1 MKSIP
6 ALVRGQG
13 RGLTSLSPRL
23 VAAVDIGSVKT
34 ACLIAE
40 WNPGKKS
47 VELDIRNGLKI
58 IGFGQTIS
66 RGVKNGAIADIAE
79 AERSIRIAVDSAE
92 RMAGATI
99 RSVHVNVSGGRPQT
113 MVASAAVKIENGVVT
128 QSDID
133 AAVSLAVSKS
143 DIGKRHVLHLL
154 PVSYAIDG
162 VETPQAP
169 VGMHGEAVKA
179 DIAVVSME
187 QAALSNL
194 RLAVERSHLELSG
207 LALAP
212 YAAAKSVLAPDEM
225 DLGTILFDMG
235 GYTTH
240 VAAFRHGKLVAS
252 AMLPIGGQHIS
263 NDIAHGLSTTV
274 VHAERLKTMFGS
286 VLGSGHDERELLA
299 VPLLGE
305 RGVDTVQKVPRHV
318 LTSIIVPRLDELF
331 EHARRLFE
339 DGPMAGLAINR
350 MVVTGGASQLHGMR
364 EFATSRLG
372 LPVRLGLPSGFQ
384 GLPELA
390 KSGGFAAVAGLLVAA
405 CEPNGACEMPHEAKI
420 AIDRSQL
427 TYARRVGK
435 WLAEAL

>member
-6 ALVRGQG
+6 SLVRGQG
-13 RGLTSLSPRL
+13 RLMASLSPR
-23 VAAVDIGSVKT
+23 VIAAVDVGSVKT

-47 VELDIRNGLKI
+47 VDLDIRNGLKV
-58 IGFGQTIS
+58 IGFGQTVS
-66 RGVKNGAIADIAE
+66 RGVKAGAITDVAE
-79 AERSIRIAVDSAE
+79 AERSIRVAVDTAE
-92 RMAGATI
+92 RMAGTTV
-99 RSVHVNVSGGRPQT
+99 RSVHVNIAGGRPNT
-113 MVASAAVKIENGVVT
+113 LVSSAALKIENGVVC
-128 QSDID
+128 QADVE
-133 AAVSLAVSKS
+133 AAVSLAVSKAV
-143 DIGKRHVLHLL
+143 IGKRHVLHLL
-154 PVSYAIDG
+154 PVSYALDG
-162 VETPQAP
+162 VETLHAP
-169 VGMHGEAVKA
+169 VGMHGDVLKV
-179 DIAVVSME
+179 DIAVVTME
-187 QAALSNL
+187 LAALNNL
-194 RLAVERSHLELSG
+194 RMAVERSHLDLSG

-212 YAAAKSVLAPDEM
+212 YAAAKSVLAVDEM
-225 DLGTILFDMG
+225 ELGTILFDMG

-240 VAAFRHGKLVAS
+240 VAAFRQGKLVAS
-252 AMLPIGGQHIS
+252 AVLPIGGQHVT

-274 VHAERLKTMFGS
+274 VHAERLKTMFGN

-331 EHARRLFE
+331 DYARKLLSE
-339 DGPMAGLAINR
+339 GHMADLAISR
-350 MVVTGGASQLHGMR
+350 VVMTGGASQLHGVR

-372 LPVRLGLPSGFQ
+372 LPVRIGLPNGFQ

-390 KSGGFAAVAGLLVAA
+390 KSGGFSAVAGLLVAA
-405 CEPNGACEMPHEAKI
+405 CEPNAAFEMPHEAKM